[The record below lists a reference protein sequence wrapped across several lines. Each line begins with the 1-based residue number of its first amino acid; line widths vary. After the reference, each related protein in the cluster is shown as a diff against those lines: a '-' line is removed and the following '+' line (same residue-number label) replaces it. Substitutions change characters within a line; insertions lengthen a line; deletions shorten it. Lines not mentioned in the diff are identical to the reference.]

1 MVIESVQNEKIKYF
15 RKLRETKYIKEYKE
29 FIVEG
34 EHLVE
39 EAIKNGYAKEII
51 LLNGKDYNTDL
62 NKIYVSDNV
71 LKSISLLKTP
81 QYIMALCNVID
92 NKEIKGSRLLLLD
105 NVSDPGNLGT
115 IIRSSVAFNIDT
127 IILSEDSVNLYND
140 KVVRSSEGMMF
151 NTNIITMNL
160 NTAIDEIKNKGIK
173 VYGTDL
179 KGSKY
184 LHEFS
189 KPSSFALIVGNEGM
203 GMKKEI
209 LDLCDENIKIEMNN
223 NCESLNVGVA
233 TSIILYE
240 WSNHE

>member
-1 MVIESVQNEKIKYF
+1 MIIESVQNDKIKYF

-39 EAIKNGYAKEII
+39 EAIKNGLALELII
-51 LLNGKDYNTDL
+51 ESGKDYNSDL
-62 NKIYVSDNV
+62 PKIYVSENV

-81 QYIMALCNVID
+81 QYVMALCKIVD
-92 NKEIKGSRLLLLD
+92 DKEIKGNRILLLD

-115 IIRSSVAFNIDT
+115 IIRTSVAFNIDT

-140 KVVRSSEGMMF
+140 KVVRSSEGMIF

-160 NTAIDEIKNKGIK
+160 IDAINEIKNKGIK

-189 KPSSFALIVGNEGM
+189 KPSSFALIVGNEGQ

-209 LDLCDENIKIEMNN
+209 LDLCDEKIKIEMEN

-240 WSNHE
+240 WRNL

>member
-15 RKLRETKYIKEYKE
+15 KKLRETKYIKEYKE

-39 EAIKNGYAKEII
+39 EAIKNGYAIEVII
-51 LLNGKDYNTDL
+51 LNGKDYNTNL
-62 NKIYVSDNV
+62 PKIYVSDNV

-81 QYIMALCNVID
+81 QYVMALCKVKN
-92 NKEIKGSRLLLLD
+92 NNEIKGNRLLLLD

-115 IIRSSVAFNIDT
+115 IIRSSVAFNVDT

-140 KVVRSSEGMMF
+140 KVVRSSEGMIF

-160 NTAIDEIKNKGIK
+160 ESAIEKIKGMGIK
-173 VYGTDL
+173 VFGTDL

-184 LHEFS
+184 LSEVDI
-189 KPSSFALIVGNEGM
+189 PSSYALVLGNEGM
-203 GMKKEI
+203 GTKKEI
-209 LDLCDENIKIEMNN
+209 LNLCDENIKIEMSN

-233 TSIILYE
+233 GSIILYE
-240 WSNHE
+240 WRNL

>member
-1 MVIESVQNEKIKYF
+1 MVIESIQNEKIKYF

-39 EAIKNGYAKEII
+39 EAIKCGYAKEII
-51 LLNGKDYNTDL
+51 ILDGKDYETNL
-62 NKIYVSDNV
+62 PKLFVSDNV

-81 QYIMALCNVID
+81 QYIMALCKVID
-92 NKEIKGSRLLLLD
+92 NKDIKGNKILLLD

-115 IIRSSVAFNIDT
+115 IIRSSVAFNVDT

-140 KVVRSSEGMMF
+140 KVVRSSEGMIF

-160 NTAIDEIKNKGIK
+160 SDAINKIKSMGIK

-179 KGSKY
+179 KGSKF
-184 LHEFS
+184 LHEFN

-203 GMKKEI
+203 GMKKEL
-209 LDLCDENIKIEMNN
+209 LDLCDEKIKIEMNN

-240 WSNHE
+240 WSNYE

>member
-15 RKLRETKYIKEYKE
+15 KKLRETKYIKEYKE

-39 EAIKNGYAKEII
+39 EAIKNGYALEII
-51 LLNGKDYNTDL
+51 ILNGKDYNTNL
-62 NKIYVSDNV
+62 PKVYVSDNV
-71 LKSISLLKTP
+71 LKSLSLLKTP
-81 QYIMALCNVID
+81 QYVMALCKIKN
-92 NKEIKGSRLLLLD
+92 NNEIKGSRLLLLD

-115 IIRSSVAFNIDT
+115 IIRSSVAFGVDT

-140 KVVRSSEGMMF
+140 KVVRSSEGMIF

-160 NTAIDEIKNKGIK
+160 DSAIKKIKNMGIK
-173 VYGTDL
+173 IYGTDL

-184 LHEFS
+184 LNEVGI
-189 KPSSFALIVGNEGM
+189 PSSYALVLGNEGM
-203 GMKKEI
+203 GIKKEI
-209 LDLCDENIKIEMNN
+209 LDLCDENIKIEMSN

-233 TSIILYE
+233 ASIILYE
-240 WSNHE
+240 WRNL

>member
-39 EAIKNGYAKEII
+39 EAIKNGCAKEII
-51 LLNGKDYNTDL
+51 LLNGKDYNTNL
-62 NKIYVSDNV
+62 PKIYVSDNV

-81 QYIMALCNVID
+81 QYVMALCKVKN
-92 NKEIKGSRLLLLD
+92 NNEIKGSRLLLLD

-140 KVVRSSEGMMF
+140 KVVRSSEGMIF

-160 NTAIDEIKNKGIK
+160 SDSI
-173 VYGTDL
+173 
-179 KGSKY
+179 
-184 LHEFS
+184 
-189 KPSSFALIVGNEGM
+189 
-203 GMKKEI
+203 KEI
-209 LDLCDENIKIEMNN
+209 NHRTKPDDV
-223 NCESLNVGVA
+223 SLRGSGRRGVA
-233 TSIILYE
+233 PSPSRWWQAL
-240 WSNHE
+240 SVR

>member
-1 MVIESVQNEKIKYF
+1 MVIESVQNDRIKYF
-15 RKLRETKYIKEYKE
+15 RKIRETKYIKEYKE

-51 LLNGKDYNTDL
+51 LLDGKDYNTNL

-81 QYIMALCNVID
+81 QYVMALCEIID
-92 NKEIKGSRLLLLD
+92 NKEIKGNRILLLD

-140 KVVRSSEGMMF
+140 KVVRSSEGMIF

-160 NTAIDEIKNKGIK
+160 SDAINVIKDKNIK
-173 VYGTDL
+173 LYGTDL

-184 LHEFS
+184 LHEFN
-189 KPSSFALIVGNEGM
+189 KPTSFALVVGNEGM
-203 GMKKEI
+203 GTKKEI
-209 LDLCDENIKIEMNN
+209 LNLCDENIKIEMNN

>member
-1 MVIESVQNEKIKYF
+1 MVIESVQNEKIKYY
-15 RKLRETKYIKEYKE
+15 RKLREIKYIKEYKE

-39 EAIKNGYAKEII
+39 ESIKNGYAKEII
-51 LLNGKDYNTDL
+51 ILSGKDYNTDL
-62 NKIYVSDNV
+62 PKIVVSDNV

-81 QYIMALCNVID
+81 QYVMALCKVSN
-92 NKEIKGSRLLLLD
+92 NKEIKGDRLLLLD

-140 KVVRSSEGMMF
+140 KVVRSSEGMVF

-184 LHEFS
+184 LHEFN

-209 LDLCDENIKIEMNN
+209 LNLCDENIKIEMNN

-240 WSNHE
+240 WRNL

>member
-51 LLNGKDYNTDL
+51 LLDGKDYNTNL

-92 NKEIKGSRLLLLD
+92 NKEIKGNRLLLLD

-127 IILSEDSVNLYND
+127 IILSDDSVNLYND
-140 KVVRSSEGMMF
+140 KVVRSSEGMIF

-160 NTAIDEIKNKGIK
+160 SDAIKEIKSRGIK

-184 LHEFS
+184 LHEFN

>member
-184 LHEFS
+184 LHEFN
-189 KPSSFALIVGNEGM
+189 KPTSFALIVGNEGM

>member
-15 RKLRETKYIKEYKE
+15 KKLRETKYIKEYKE

-39 EAIKNGYAKEII
+39 EAIKNGYAIEVII
-51 LLNGKDYNTDL
+51 LDGKDYNTNL
-62 NKIYVSDNV
+62 PKIYVSDNV

-81 QYIMALCNVID
+81 QYVMALCKVKN
-92 NKEIKGSRLLLLD
+92 NNEIKGNRLLLLD

-115 IIRSSVAFNIDT
+115 IIRSSVAFNVDT

-140 KVVRSSEGMMF
+140 KVVRSSEGMIF

-160 NTAIDEIKNKGIK
+160 KETIEKIKGMGIK

-184 LHEFS
+184 LSEIDI
-189 KPSSFALIVGNEGM
+189 PSSYALVLGNEGM
-203 GMKKEI
+203 GTKKEI
-209 LDLCDENIKIEMNN
+209 LNLCDENIKIEMSN

-233 TSIILYE
+233 ASIILYE
-240 WSNHE
+240 WRNL

>member
-1 MVIESVQNEKIKYF
+1 MVIESVQNDRIKCF

-51 LLNGKDYNTDL
+51 LLDGKDYNTNL

-81 QYIMALCNVID
+81 QYVMALCNVID

-105 NVSDPGNLGT
+105 NISDPGNLGT

-127 IILSEDSVNLYND
+127 IILSDDSVNLYND
-140 KVVRSSEGMMF
+140 KVVRSSEGMIF

-160 NTAIDEIKNKGIK
+160 SDAIKEIKSRGIK

-184 LHEFS
+184 LHEFN

>member
-15 RKLRETKYIKEYKE
+15 RKLRETKYIKENKE

-39 EAIKNGYAKEII
+39 EAIKCGLALELII
-51 LLNGKDYNTDL
+51 LDGKDYNTSL
-62 NKIYVSDNV
+62 PKVFVSDNV
-71 LKSISLLKTP
+71 LKSISLLKNP
-81 QYIMALCNVID
+81 QYVMALCKVAD
-92 NKEIKGSRLLLLD
+92 NKEIKGNRILLLD

-127 IILSEDSVNLYND
+127 IILSEDSVSLYND
-140 KVVRSSEGMMF
+140 KVVRSSEGMIF

-160 NTAIDEIKNKGIK
+160 SDAIKEIKNKDIK

-184 LHEFS
+184 LNEFD
-189 KPSSFALIVGNEGM
+189 KPSSFALIVGNEGQ
-203 GMKKEI
+203 GVKKEI
-209 LDLCDENIKIEMNN
+209 LSLCDEKIKIEMNN

-240 WSNHE
+240 WSTYE

>member
-15 RKLRETKYIKEYKE
+15 KKLRETKYIKVYKE

-39 EAIKNGYAKEII
+39 EAIKNGVALELIV
-51 LLNGKDYNTDL
+51 LNGKDYNTNL
-62 NKIYVSDNV
+62 PKIFVSENV
-71 LKSISLLKTP
+71 LKSISTLKTP
-81 QYIMALCNVID
+81 QYVMALCKIPSN
-92 NKEIKGSRLLLLD
+92 NEIKGSRILLLD

-140 KVVRSSEGMMF
+140 KVVRSSEGMIF
-151 NTNIITMNL
+151 NINIITMNL
-160 NTAIDEIKNKGIK
+160 SDAINEIKNKGIK

-179 KGSKY
+179 RGSEY
-184 LHEFS
+184 LHEFD
-189 KPSSFALIVGNEGM
+189 KPSSFALIVGNEGQ

-209 LDLCDENIKIEMNN
+209 LDLCDEKIKIEMNN
-223 NCESLNVGVA
+223 SCESLNVGVA

-240 WSNHE
+240 WSKYE

>member
-15 RKLRETKYIKEYKE
+15 RKLREIKYIKEYKE

-39 EAIKNGYAKEII
+39 ESIKNGYAKEII
-51 LLNGKDYNTDL
+51 ILSGKDYNTDL
-62 NKIYVSDNV
+62 PKIVVSDNV
-71 LKSISLLKTP
+71 LKSISLLKNP
-81 QYIMALCNVID
+81 QYVMALCKVPN

-115 IIRSSVAFNIDT
+115 IIRTSVAFNIDT

-140 KVVRSSEGMMF
+140 KVVRSSEGMIF

-160 NTAIDEIKNKGIK
+160 IDAINEIKNKGIK

-189 KPSSFALIVGNEGM
+189 KPSSFALIVGNEGQ

-209 LDLCDENIKIEMNN
+209 LDLCDEKIKIEMEN

-240 WSNHE
+240 WRNL

>member
-39 EAIKNGYAKEII
+39 EAIKNGIALELII
-51 LLNGKDYNTDL
+51 LDGKDYKSDL
-62 NKIYVSDNV
+62 SKIYVSDNV

-81 QYIMALCNVID
+81 QYVMALCSVKD
-92 NKEIKGSRLLLLD
+92 NNEIKGNRLLLLD

-115 IIRSSVAFNIDT
+115 LIRSSVAFNIDT

-140 KVVRSSEGMMF
+140 KVVRSSEGMIF

-160 NTAIDEIKNKGIK
+160 KEAIKEIKNKNIK

-184 LHEFS
+184 LSEFD
-189 KPSSFALIVGNEGM
+189 KPSSFALILGNEGM
-203 GMKKEI
+203 GTKKEI
-209 LDLCDENIKIEMNN
+209 LDLCDENIKIEMSN

-233 TSIILYE
+233 GSIILYE
-240 WSNHE
+240 WRNL

>member
-39 EAIKNGYAKEII
+39 EAIKNGVALELIV
-51 LLNGKDYNTDL
+51 LNGKDYNTNL
-62 NKIYVSDNV
+62 PKVYVSDNV

-81 QYIMALCNVID
+81 QYIMALCKVAD
-92 NKEIKGSRLLLLD
+92 NKEIKGNRLLLLD

-140 KVVRSSEGMMF
+140 KVVRSSEGMIF
-151 NTNIITMNL
+151 NANIITMNL
-160 NTAIDEIKNKGIK
+160 SDAIKEIKNKDIK

-184 LHEFS
+184 LNEFD

-209 LDLCDENIKIEMNN
+209 LDLCDEKIKIEMNN

-240 WSNHE
+240 WR

>member
-39 EAIKNGYAKEII
+39 EAIKNGCAKEII

-140 KVVRSSEGMMF
+140 KVVRSSEGMIF

-160 NTAIDEIKNKGIK
+160 SDSIKEIKNKGIK

-184 LHEFS
+184 LHEFN
-189 KPSSFALIVGNEGM
+189 KPTSFALIVGNEGM

>member
-15 RKLRETKYIKEYKE
+15 RKIRETKYIKEYKE

-39 EAIKNGYAKEII
+39 EAIKNGVALELIV
-51 LLNGKDYNTDL
+51 LDGKDYDTNL
-62 NKIYVSDNV
+62 PKVFVSDNV

-81 QYIMALCNVID
+81 QYVMALCKVSD
-92 NKEIKGSRLLLLD
+92 NREIKGNRLLLLD

-115 IIRSSVAFNIDT
+115 IIRSSVAFSIDT
-127 IILSEDSVNLYND
+127 IILSEDSVSLYND

-160 NTAIDEIKNKGIK
+160 RDAISEIKNRNIK

-184 LHEFS
+184 LHEFN

-209 LDLCDENIKIEMNN
+209 LELCDEKIKIEMNN

-233 TSIILYE
+233 TSIVLYE

>member
-15 RKLRETKYIKEYKE
+15 RKLRETKYIKEYKL

-39 EAIKNGYAKEII
+39 EAIKNGCAKEII

-140 KVVRSSEGMMF
+140 KVVRSSEGMIF

-160 NTAIDEIKNKGIK
+160 SDSIKEIKNKGIK

-184 LHEFS
+184 LHEFN
-189 KPSSFALIVGNEGM
+189 KPTSFALIVGNEGM

>member
-1 MVIESVQNEKIKYF
+1 MIIESVQNDKIKYF

-39 EAIKNGYAKEII
+39 EAIKNGLALELII
-51 LLNGKDYNTDL
+51 DSGKDYNSDL
-62 NKIYVSDNV
+62 PKIYVGENV

-81 QYIMALCNVID
+81 QYVMALCKIVD
-92 NKEIKGSRLLLLD
+92 DKEIKGNRILLLD

-127 IILSEDSVNLYND
+127 IILSEDSVNLFND
-140 KVVRSSEGMMF
+140 KVVRSSEGMIF

-160 NTAIDEIKNKGIK
+160 KTAINEIKNRGIK

-184 LHEFS
+184 LSEFD
-189 KPSSFALIVGNEGM
+189 KPSSFALVLGNEGM
-203 GMKKEI
+203 GTKKEI
-209 LDLCDENIKIEMNN
+209 LDLCDENIKIEMSNS
-223 NCESLNVGVA
+223 CESLNVGVA
-233 TSIILYE
+233 GSIILYE
-240 WSNHE
+240 WRNL

>member
-140 KVVRSSEGMMF
+140 KVVRSSEGMIF

-160 NTAIDEIKNKGIK
+160 SDSIKEIKNKGIK

-184 LHEFS
+184 LHEFN
-189 KPSSFALIVGNEGM
+189 KPTSFALIVGNEGM